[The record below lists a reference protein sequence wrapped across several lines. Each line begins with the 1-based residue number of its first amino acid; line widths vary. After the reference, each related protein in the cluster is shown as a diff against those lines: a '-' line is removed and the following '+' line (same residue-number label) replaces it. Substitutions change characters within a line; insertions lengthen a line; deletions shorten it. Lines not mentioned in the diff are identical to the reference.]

1 MDFCLISND
10 RLLLVNEY
18 GKLMLYSLVNFPNAI
33 QLTAKFSLPV
43 LTSSSSIG
51 QTQFTGAQ
59 DYSSST
65 PPLRSSRFQASAARS
80 QLIAISL
87 SAHAFHATAN
97 YCHVTF
103 YVEQNSF
110 LELESAYTN
119 RYGKPSQYFNSRAL
133 PWSSWGPKYTWSFLG
148 RDGLGD
154 SNRWHCSHGFRTADL
169 IGDVWS
175 PEGRRQPRQLCI
187 RDFNPHRVKHYK
199 AGYRTNR
206 HERLVEGGPPNS
218 ETQNHFLEPIGGL
231 PYLEITTQ
239 EKFLSKGHVFMDE
252 STVLLPRVSYYRTYN
267 IHMALTQIQVNE
279 DDFIEGIEVLFFS

>member
-199 AGYRTNR
+199 AGDGTKW
-206 HERLVEGGPPNS
+206 HERLVQDGSVLNFPNYFWVGPIDN
-218 ETQNHFLEPIGGL
+218 L
-231 PYLEITTQ
+231 PYLKIVTQ
-239 EKFLSKGHVFMDE
+239 EKFLASGTIFMDE
-252 STVLLPRVSYYRTYN
+252 SRVLIPFVSLLP
-267 IHMALTQIQVNE
+267 
-279 DDFIEGIEVLFFS
+279 GI